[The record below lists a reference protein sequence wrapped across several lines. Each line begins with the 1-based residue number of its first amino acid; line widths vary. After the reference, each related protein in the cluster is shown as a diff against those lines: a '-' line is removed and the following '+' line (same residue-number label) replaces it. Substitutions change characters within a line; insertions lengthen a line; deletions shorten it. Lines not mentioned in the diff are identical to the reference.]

1 MGDTDT
7 HVRTHI
13 CMHARTRAHIRTH
26 AHNSSHPDDP
36 AFTERVV
43 SFLTYRIKIL

>member
-1 MGDTDT
+1 MISETGDTDT
-7 HVRTHI
+7 HVRIHI
-13 CMHARTRAHIRTH
+13 CMHARTR